1 MKDYYLDPNDAPW
14 TVEYE
19 EGHAV
24 EIQKHRDFILE
35 QLMQMDED
43 HEHHLLHK

>member
-19 EGHAV
+19 EGPSV
-24 EIQKHRDFILE
+24 EIQKQRDFIRE

-43 HEHHLLHK
+43 HEHQLLHK